1 MMGLSC
7 QGGPKVSKIEDK
19 QIKRRAEVLE
29 KVMVLLKIK
38 SFDEI
43 TIQDICQTANISV
56 GSFYH
61 YFEQKSELLTGL
73 MGLIDIYMIDRVFPQ
88 LSSKSA
94 YDNLRVLSRGFAAY
108 IDESGIEVSKLI
120 SKSDPTDYSM
130 DNEKRPLHEKIIDII
145 STGQQSGEFRNEL
158 SSEKIAEL
166 LLIAMSGV
174 AVDWSRRE
182 GRYSIRE
189 RMEDFTDLFFP
200 AILFKGA
207 S

>member
-1 MMGLSC
+1 M
-7 QGGPKVSKIEDK
+7 SKIEDK